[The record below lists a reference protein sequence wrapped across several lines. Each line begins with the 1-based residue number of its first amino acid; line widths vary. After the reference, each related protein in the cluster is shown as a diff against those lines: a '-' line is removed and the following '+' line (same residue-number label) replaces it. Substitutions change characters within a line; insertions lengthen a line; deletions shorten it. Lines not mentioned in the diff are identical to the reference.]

1 MYSKNRTEMLNG
13 REDIGTKDK
22 SKCKL
27 KMCETSRYSI
37 IPAWVDWTAAENDV
51 KLGECFDG
59 SVY

>member
-1 MYSKNRTEMLNG
+1 MEMLNG
-13 REDIGTKDK
+13 REDIGSKDK
-22 SKCKL
+22 STCKL